1 MKRAKIAV
9 VVALVA
15 LVSGFQAN
23 ARLAF
28 GVKAGLNV
36 NKMHL
41 NHDEL
46 LDGSNRAG
54 DRPWCGS
61 LSDVYP
67 HEQ

>member
-1 MKRAKIAV
+1 MKRVKIAV
-9 VVALVA
+9 VVMLVA

-46 LDGSNRAG
+46 FSCSCFIIFHASN
-54 DRPWCGS
+54 
-61 LSDVYP
+61 
-67 HEQ
+67 